1 MIHFPEIDFKNKS
14 IRIILFLIVV
24 ILFFLNNLGT
34 NALLSILV
42 LFIFINQFSLAKKNI
57 KKNLFEK
64 KENIMLNYNNKIENL
79 LLKIKKYEK
88 KSPYNYQQGIH
99 YWKLFLK
106 NINTLENDELY
117 MYNQYF
123 ENAHQYLITAINIF
137 QGLGV
142 EAEER
147 KYIHATKFNDFKN
160 SKELMEITGTV
171 KELYTEAYKILYN
184 LSLRLNEKWKKNTHV
199 LNKEIIFNVP
209 KPYEG
214 RLTSF
219 DYYQ

>member
-14 IRIILFLIVV
+14 IRIILFLLVV

-88 KSPYNYQQGIH
+88 
-99 YWKLFLK
+99 
-106 NINTLENDELY
+106 
-117 MYNQYF
+117 
-123 ENAHQYLITAINIF
+123 
-137 QGLGV
+137 
-142 EAEER
+142 
-147 KYIHATKFNDFKN
+147 FNRID
-160 SKELMEITGTV
+160 V
-171 KELYTEAYKILYN
+171 
-184 LSLRLNEKWKKNTHV
+184 
-199 LNKEIIFNVP
+199 
-209 KPYEG
+209 
-214 RLTSF
+214 
-219 DYYQ
+219 